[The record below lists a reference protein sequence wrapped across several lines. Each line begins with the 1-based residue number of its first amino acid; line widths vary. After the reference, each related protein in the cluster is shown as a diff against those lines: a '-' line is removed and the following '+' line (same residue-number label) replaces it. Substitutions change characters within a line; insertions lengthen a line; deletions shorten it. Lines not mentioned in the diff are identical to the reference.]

1 MKIKELTK
9 LKKYLLLFVVILTSQ
24 CIFSQVQ
31 DSVNVVVDSITLG
44 YPAESTSSQMPS
56 EVEIVTPIA
65 PEGVSFNSILR
76 GIIGMISILLIAFLF
91 SKKKRQIDWKVVLI
105 GIVIQLVLAIGVL
118 YVPFIKSFFEILA
131 KCFVKVMDFSG
142 SGAEFLFGPLLNVQS
157 IGYIFVFQ
165 VLPTIVFFS
174 ALTSLLYYL
183 NVIQFVV
190 VGIAWLLKKAFKLSG
205 AEGLTVAGNIFLG
218 QTEAP
223 LLAKRYLSSMNK
235 SEIFLVMSAGMATIA
250 GAVLTAYIGLLGG
263 ADPEGRLTFAKYLI
277 SASVMAAP
285 GVIVIAKVIY
295 PQTEDIDTDIK
306 VDKSQV
312 GSNLLDAVSNGTVE
326 GMRVAVNVGA
336 MLLTFIAMMAML
348 DYILGGVIGRFT
360 GLNSWLANISDG
372 RFTTFN
378 FQFIIGMIFTP
389 IAWLMGVPEADM
401 INMGGLLGT
410 KVMINEFVAYNELAS
425 LKESGKLI
433 YEKSIIMAT
442 FVLCGFANVSSIG
455 IQIGGISIL
464 APNQRKT
471 LTELGFYA
479 LICGTLASC
488 MSATI
493 VGMILG

>member
-1 MKIKELTK
+1 MIKVYKILIV
-9 LKKYLLLFVVILTSQ
+9 LIPILLASQ
-24 CIFSQVQ
+24 FAFSQDPETASNIV
-31 DSVNVVVDSITLG
+31 DTIPLGAGVNDYNEGI
-44 YPAESTSSQMPS
+44 PS
-56 EVEIVTPIA
+56 EVEIIA
-65 PEGVSFNSILR
+65 PQTPAGISFNSILR
-76 GIIGMISILLIAFLF
+76 GVIGMVSLLLIAFLF
-91 SKKKRQIDWKVVLI
+91 SKKKRSIKWGVV
-105 GIVIQLVLAIGVL
+105 AIGVGIQIAIAVGIL
-118 YVPFIKSFFEILA
+118 YIPFIKSFFEILA
-131 KCFVKVMDFSG
+131 RCFVKVMDFSG
-142 SGAEFLFGPLLNVQS
+142 SGADFLFGPLLNTQT

-183 NVIQFVV
+183 NVIQVVV
-190 VGIAWLLKKAFKLSG
+190 VGIAWLLKKVFKLSG

-263 ADPEGRLTFAKYLI
+263 ADPESRLTFAKYLL

-285 GVIVIAKVIY
+285 GVIVISKIIY
-295 PQTEDIDTDIK
+295 PQTEDVDTDIK

-312 GSNLLDAVSNGTVE
+312 GSNVLDAISNGTVE

-336 MLLTFIAMMAML
+336 MLLTFIAMMAMV
-348 DYILGGVIGRFT
+348 DYLLGGLIGRFT
-360 GLNSWLANISDG
+360 GLNNWLTSVSDG
-372 RFTTFN
+372 RFTVFN

-389 IAWLMGVPEADM
+389 IAWLMGVPTADM
-401 INMGGLLGT
+401 VNVGGLLGT
-410 KVMINEFVAYNELAS
+410 KVMINEFVAYNDLAT
-425 LKESGKLI
+425 LKEGGKLI
-433 YEKSIIMAT
+433 YEKSVIMAT

>member
-1 MKIKELTK
+1 
-9 LKKYLLLFVVILTSQ
+9 
-24 CIFSQVQ
+24 
-31 DSVNVVVDSITLG
+31 
-44 YPAESTSSQMPS
+44 
-56 EVEIVTPIA
+56 
-65 PEGVSFNSILR
+65 
-76 GIIGMISILLIAFLF
+76 
-91 SKKKRQIDWKVVLI
+91 
-105 GIVIQLVLAIGVL
+105 
-118 YVPFIKSFFEILA
+118 
-131 KCFVKVMDFSG
+131 
-142 SGAEFLFGPLLNVQS
+142 
-157 IGYIFVFQ
+157 
-165 VLPTIVFFS
+165 
-174 ALTSLLYYL
+174 
-183 NVIQFVV
+183 
-190 VGIAWLLKKAFKLSG
+190 
-205 AEGLTVAGNIFLG
+205 
-218 QTEAP
+218 
-223 LLAKRYLSSMNK
+223 
-235 SEIFLVMSAGMATIA
+235 MSN
-250 GAVLTAYIGLLGG
+250 
-263 ADPEGRLTFAKYLI
+263 R
-277 SASVMAAP
+277 S
-285 GVIVIAKVIY
+285 KVIY

-360 GLNSWLANISDG
+360 GLNSWLTNISDG